1 MDVYK
6 RVHQSFALLIHVS
19 NLLEYSSAF
28 LFSRVGDLKLF
39 FTKKGCSWGEG
50 GGGRLGG
57 KGFLLSRPNI
67 CPSWGGD
74 GGGSDLQLVGVIFI
88 LAVTNEAQKPVS
100 SRSWVRI
107 PFTAAKRVRRGEGA
121 FNY

>member
-50 GGGRLGG
+50 GGEDWAGRD
-57 KGFLLSRPNI
+57 FF
-67 CPSWGGD
+67 
-74 GGGSDLQLVGVIFI
+74 LVGPTFV
-88 LAVTNEAQKPVS
+88 LVEGVMGREA
-100 SRSWVRI
+100 I
-107 PFTAAKRVRRGEGA
+107 Y
-121 FNY
+121 N